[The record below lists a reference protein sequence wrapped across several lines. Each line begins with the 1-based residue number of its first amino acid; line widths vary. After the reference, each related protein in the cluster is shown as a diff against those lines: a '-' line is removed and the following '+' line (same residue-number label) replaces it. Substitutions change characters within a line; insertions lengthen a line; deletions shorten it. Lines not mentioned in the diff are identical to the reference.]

1 MAVLLLS
8 KERPVGEGSIVLEML
23 RLKPVIFI
31 CSEIAPASS
40 SGSIARPLPL
50 SSLGDVGDSLLFCL
64 WISMLTLLGNETLFD
79 PFELPLLSTCKLA
92 LADPCRLCL
101 FSGSVSSGYDPPAAG
116 PSRGEPMSGCDNG
129 IAITPAS
136 SPCERFLFRVGT
148 LGVEFVGFHS
158 PRAALGRRGRDAV
171 LLPPVPERLRKGE
184 L

>member
-1 MAVLLLS
+1 
-8 KERPVGEGSIVLEML
+8 
-23 RLKPVIFI
+23 
-31 CSEIAPASS
+31 
-40 SGSIARPLPL
+40 
-50 SSLGDVGDSLLFCL
+50 
-64 WISMLTLLGNETLFD
+64 MLTLLGNETLFD
-79 PFELPLLSTCKLA
+79 SFELPLLSTCKLA
-92 LADPCRLCL
+92 LADPKCKLCL

-116 PSRGEPMSGCDNG
+116 PSRGELMSGCDNG

-184 L
+184 LKSGFPPPIKALRKLQRVGLVTLTCGRLSVVEVVGTGEGDG